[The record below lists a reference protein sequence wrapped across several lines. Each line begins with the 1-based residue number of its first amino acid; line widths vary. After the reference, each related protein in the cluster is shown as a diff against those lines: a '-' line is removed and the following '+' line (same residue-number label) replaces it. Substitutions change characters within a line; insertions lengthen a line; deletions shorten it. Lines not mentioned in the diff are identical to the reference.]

1 MLLDEVGRVH
11 VWNAVTNREVKKAKI
26 FKAGQSVGV
35 AAPEGF
41 QTRMLCV
48 LPTHAEMWTASHAQK
63 YNNLEGHTDEILCVV
78 SVEHGPPRADGK
90 PGAIA

>member
-1 MLLDEVGRVH
+1 MEQLVLLDEVGRVH

-41 QTRMLCV
+41 QTRML
-48 LPTHAEMWTASHAQK
+48 
-63 YNNLEGHTDEILCVV
+63 
-78 SVEHGPPRADGK
+78 
-90 PGAIA
+90 